1 MDSWIRSLF
10 AGLLLAGIAIAALA
24 GWNIYGQEWAALIE
38 QYTGLSDS
46 LLVIVVLLVFL
57 VGFAL
62 GFPRQAEQFENITV
76 NRRSVFASPSARI
89 KPTLD
94 HSEVEEIDYVQEA
107 YISYLQDRIRDLD
120 HSKPIILKVKLYPP
134 SPGDIPFLHR
144 GGHLQ
149 RDTLLYYLEKLKD
162 FENFKYMIVVDWFNR
177 FQFFAKAKEF
187 REQIEPIDGSHII
200 DLMNGYRIKELSEM
214 PLFNSNW
221 ITNHTSNLRVLQTM
235 AKNDINEVMVVS
247 HTWGRRYLGVTELS
261 KLLGR
266 MLTPKKHREHRPI
279 LRASHAD
286 RRDKN
291 ADPLALTSDDER
303 AKPDS

>member
-1 MDSWIRSLF
+1 MGSWIRSLF
-10 AGLLLAGIAIAALA
+10 SGLLLAGIAVGALA
-24 GWNIYGQEWAALIE
+24 GWNFYGQEWAPLIE

-46 LLVIVVLLVFL
+46 LLVVVVLLVFI

-62 GFPRQAEQFENITV
+62 GFPREAEQSENITV

-107 YISYLQDRIRDLD
+107 YISYLQDRIRNLD
-120 HSKPIILKVKLYPP
+120 HSKPVILKVKLYPP

-144 GGHLQ
+144 SGHLQ
-149 RDTLLYYLEKLKD
+149 RDVLLYYLEKLKD
-162 FENFKYMIVVDWFNR
+162 FDNFKYMIVVDWFNR

-187 REQIEPIDGSHII
+187 REEIEPIDGSHII
-200 DLMNGYRIKELSEM
+200 DLMNGYRIKELSEL
-214 PLFNSNW
+214 PLFNNNW

-303 AKPDS
+303 TKPDS